1 MPVNDHTV
9 LFFFLLFFFSGII
22 EVAVQ
27 NLVL

>member
-9 LFFFLLFFFSGII
+9 LFLGFFFLFSGII